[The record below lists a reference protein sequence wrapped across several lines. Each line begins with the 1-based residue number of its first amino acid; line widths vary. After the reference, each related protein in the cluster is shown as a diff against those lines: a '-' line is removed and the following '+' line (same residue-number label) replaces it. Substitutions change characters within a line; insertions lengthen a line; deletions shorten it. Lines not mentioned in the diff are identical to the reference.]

1 MTAPDPLLNAEDE
14 PERARPLFSRGFWAA
29 MAFTLLCVIAA
40 VALVKLGPGLFPA
53 NRPPAANSARAAAA
67 AAAPSIDQRLADI
80 QARLQTQQTAA
91 VSPPAGGAD
100 DLAALKT
107 RVQRLEAGRH
117 DLAQAAGAAL
127 AAAAL
132 SQAASSSRPF
142 AGELAAMEAALPD
155 SADLRALRPLAQ
167 AGAPTTA
174 ALAAEFSDAAA
185 RAAVASR
192 ARARGTGILAR
203 IAQAFAAIV
212 TVRRVDR
219 TEGGGIDAVLARAGR
234 RVDDGD
240 LEGALAELAVLPP
253 AGQDALAGWRTRAGK
268 RLEIDRRLAS
278 LRLQALAQLSRAER
292 QEPAP

>member
-1 MTAPDPLLNAEDE
+1 MTAPDPLLTAEDE
-14 PERARPLFSRGFWAA
+14 PERPRPLFSRGFWAA

-53 NRPPAANSARAAAA
+53 SRAPAANTARAA

-80 QARLQTQQTAA
+80 QARLQAQQTAA
-91 VSPPAGGAD
+91 VSPPAGGED

-167 AGAPTTA
+167 AGASTTA

-240 LEGALAELAVLPP
+240 LEGALAELAALPP